1 MRKVLFILGISGIV
15 GSLYWYFKKQLEL
28 ALQYEYSVKDF
39 KIKELTDNNTEV
51 EATIKLKNK
60 SSFEIE
66 VLNYDIQILYKG
78 NELIRTISDKG
89 FFIPADSVFDL
100 TASGVV
106 KFEETKRLL
115 LPFALN
121 VLQQKPIK
129 VELKGFVKVKFI
141 GLEHTLTFENE
152 SFEYSSNLLKEYGLD
167 DDLEKL
173 KQKIPFLKK

>member
-15 GSLYWYFKKQLEL
+15 GSLYWYFKKQLQL

-39 KIKELTDNNTEV
+39 KIKELTDEKTEV

-60 SSFEIE
+60 SAFEIE

-78 NELIRTISDKG
+78 NQLIRTISDKA

-106 KFEETKRLL
+106 EFEETKKLL

-121 VLQQKPIK
+121 VVQQKP
-129 VELKGFVKVKFI
+129 VNVQLKGFVKVKFI
-141 GLEHTLTFENE
+141 GLEHTLNFENQT
-152 SFEYSSNLLKEYGLD
+152 FEYSSNLLKEYGLD

-173 KQKIPFLKK
+173 KNKFRF